1 MKHILKQFLCW
12 FLFISALCTLSPAK
26 AHAAEALWPDSPEI
40 GSEGAILIE
49 ASTGI
54 VLYEK
59 NGFEAFYPASTTK
72 LMTTLLAI
80 EQCPLTDIITCSY
93 DSVHK
98 IGWDSSRIGL
108 VEGEQLTME
117 EALYAILLASAN
129 EVSYAVAEHIGGT
142 LTEFA
147 ELMNARAEELGCVNT
162 NFKNPHGLHDPEH
175 YSCPYDLAQIA
186 RKLIE
191 YPTFARISG
200 SYYHEIP
207 ATNLNVSRVIANTH
221 QILRKKITY
230 EGVFAGKT
238 GHTSNAGN
246 CLVTCAE
253 RDGMTLI
260 CVIMKAPDSTVVYDD
275 TIALLDY
282 GFQNFSLT
290 PFTSAESSSSNAFP
304 ALFDDGEALISEVSD
319 LLSMEGTFLVLPK
332 NTSIDDLNKKISFE
346 AKDVLCSGKNSIGK
360 VEYYCE
366 DHYVGSAEILYY
378 SENNVIVVPS
388 PTASPSPSAT
398 PVPTESPDSESSP
411 EASAVP
417 TAPPSSPVSG
427 EDSSESDFRPLII
440 GGIVGVCVLVI
451 GLYLVLIELPYRK
464 RKREYYRRRSRR

>member
-1 MKHILKQFLCW
+1 MKHILKPFLCC
-12 FLFISALCTLSPAK
+12 FLIFSSLCVLCPAK
-26 AHAAEALWPDSPEI
+26 AYAEETHWPDSPEI
-40 GSEGAILIE
+40 SAEGAILIE

-59 NGFEAFYPASTTK
+59 NGFESFYPASTTK

-162 NFKNPHGLHDPEH
+162 NFKNPHGLDDPEH

-221 QILRKKITY
+221 QILRKKIKY

-238 GHTSNAGN
+238 GHTSTAGN

-260 CVIMKAPDSTVVYDD
+260 CVIMKAPDSTVVYND

-290 PFTSAESSSSNAFP
+290 PFSSAKTSSSNAFP
-304 ALFDDGEALISEVSD
+304 ALFDDGEAFISDTSD
-319 LLSMEGTFLVLPK
+319 LLSMEGTSLVLP
-332 NTSIDDLNKKISFE
+332 NGTSVNDLTKKISLE
-346 AKDVLCSGKNSIGK
+346 TKEVLSSGKNSIGK
-360 VEYYCE
+360 IEYYYE

-378 SENNVIVVPS
+378 SEDTVTVVPS
-388 PTASPSPSAT
+388 PS
-398 PVPTESPDSESSP
+398 VSPDPTALPTPESTP
-411 EASAVP
+411 EASEAP
-417 TAPPSSPVSG
+417 TAPPSSPVSVK
-427 EDSSESDFRPLII
+427 DPADTDFRPLII
-440 GGIVGVCVLVI
+440 GGIVCLCVLVI

-464 RKREYYRRRSRR
+464 RKKEYYRRRSHR